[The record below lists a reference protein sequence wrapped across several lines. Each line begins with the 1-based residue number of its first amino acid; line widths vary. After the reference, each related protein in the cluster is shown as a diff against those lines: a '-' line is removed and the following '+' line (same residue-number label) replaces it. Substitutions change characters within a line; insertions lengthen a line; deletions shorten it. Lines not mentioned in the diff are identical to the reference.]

1 MSAPRRAVVTG
12 AGPGSIG
19 EAVARALAADGWEVV
34 VTTRAAPV
42 ADHAWHPLDLAD
54 RGSVA
59 RLAQWYADRADRL
72 HLLVNSAGIHLDLG
86 SRWSSPQVVDG
97 HEVHWRTNY
106 LGTVD
111 LTAALL
117 PALLTAATAD
127 GDARVLHVVSQLHER
142 GTVDGLLGRAP
153 AYDSWAA
160 YGTSKL
166 GLVHHA
172 AWLAEEYEQH
182 GLRAISVHPG
192 AVSTNIAARGLETRP
207 VLRVLRN
214 LARPL
219 ERRVLMSPEA
229 SAALLVGLATHEA
242 TPSSYHHKARVADPS
257 AAAQDRAVRAQ
268 LMAETRDW
276 LAAAPG

>member
-19 EAVARALAADGWEVV
+19 ESVARALVEDGWEVV
-34 VTTRAAPV
+34 VTTREVPV
-42 ADHAWHPLDLAD
+42 DGLEWHPLDLAD

-59 RLAQWYADRADRL
+59 RFAHWYADRSDRL

-86 SRWSSPQVVDG
+86 SRWSSPQLVDG

-111 LTAALL
+111 LTEALL

-142 GTVDGLLGRAP
+142 GTVDALLGRET

-166 GLVHHA
+166 ALVHHA
-172 AWLAEEYEQH
+172 AWLAAEHECH
-182 GLRAISVHPG
+182 GLRAIAVHPG
-192 AVSTNIAARGLETRP
+192 AVSTNIASRGLETRP
-207 VLRVLRN
+207 VLRLLRN

-219 ERRVLMSPEA
+219 ERRVLLSPRD
-229 SAALLVGLATHEA
+229 SAAHLVRLGTAPEGVSGYYRKSRPAEPAPAATDED
-242 TPSSYHHKARVADPS
+242 ARVALL
-257 AAAQDRAVRAQ
+257 DRTNA
-268 LMAETRDW
+268 W
-276 LAAAPG
+276 LAGRG